1 MPGTAH
7 LRRSIYRFAWPRAN
21 FFTFGFFDPRA

>member
-1 MPGTAH
+1 MPESSVHAP
-7 LRRSIYRFAWPRAN
+7 YRLAWPRAN